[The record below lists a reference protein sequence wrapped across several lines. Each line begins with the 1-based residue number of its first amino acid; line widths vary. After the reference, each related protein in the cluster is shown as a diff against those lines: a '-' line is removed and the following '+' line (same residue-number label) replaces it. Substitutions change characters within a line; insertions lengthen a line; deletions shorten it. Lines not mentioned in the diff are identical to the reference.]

1 MAASWRHPSTLAPQQ
16 DRVMLGLLLKAVP
29 SGPLARVENFS
40 GPAIYM
46 DGPLAEK
53 SSLHLYDCNVPEA

>member
-1 MAASWRHPSTLAPQQ
+1 MAASWTHSSTLAPHQ
-16 DRVMLGLLLKAVP
+16 DRVVLGLLLKTAP
-29 SGPLARVENFS
+29 SGLLARMENFS

-53 SSLHLYDCNVPEA
+53 GSLHLYDCNVPEA